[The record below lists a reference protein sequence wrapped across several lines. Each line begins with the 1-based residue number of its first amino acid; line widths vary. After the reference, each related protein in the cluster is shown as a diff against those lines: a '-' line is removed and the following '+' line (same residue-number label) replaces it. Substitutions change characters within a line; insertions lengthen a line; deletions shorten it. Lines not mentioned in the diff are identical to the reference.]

1 MIWAWVPQRQQRG
14 SGENSCGVTPKDCPG
29 EGLLWGSAEL
39 LRGGLEQGHYT
50 SCWRGAWECE
60 GGRILGA
67 AHYCVIGSVPLQQL
81 QLAAVRK
88 TRMPMAEATSAPGAA
103 YLGPCCPPARAAQ
116 RQMDRVG
123 CQSPRRK
130 RDLSWLFSS
139 TQPSAVQLAKKPMAS
154 SLCHRLHSLYLE

>member
-1 MIWAWVPQRQQRG
+1 MPQRQQG
-14 SGENSCGVTPKDCPG
+14 ESGENSCGVTPKDCPG

-88 TRMPMAEATSAPGAA
+88 TRMPVAEATSAPGAA
-103 YLGPCCPPARAAQ
+103 YLGPCCQQGQPKGRRTKWDARVPGGRGTCPASPPPPLSPQ
-116 RQMDRVG
+116 
-123 CQSPRRK
+123 QS
-130 RDLSWLFSS
+130 
-139 TQPSAVQLAKKPMAS
+139 AG
-154 SLCHRLHSLYLE
+154 